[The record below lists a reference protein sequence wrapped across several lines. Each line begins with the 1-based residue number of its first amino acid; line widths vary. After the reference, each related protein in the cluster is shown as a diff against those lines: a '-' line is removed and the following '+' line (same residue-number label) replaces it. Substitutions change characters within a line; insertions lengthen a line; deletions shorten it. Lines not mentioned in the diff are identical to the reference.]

1 MHDARDAAADAR
13 PSASSTGRDEG
24 TDFIRALINKDLE
37 RGTHGGRVVT
47 RFPPEPNGYLHIGHA
62 KSICLNFGL
71 AEEYAA
77 KGAET
82 RCRLRFDD
90 TNPTTESEEYAR
102 SIKEAVHW
110 LGFAPD
116 AVVHASDY
124 FEQLYDFAIRL
135 IKSGDAYVDSQS
147 EEAIRAG
154 RGTVTEPGT
163 NSPYRDRSP
172 EENLALFERMRAGD
186 FDDGAHVL
194 RAKIDMAAPLMIMRD
209 PLLYRIRHAHHYRTG
224 DDWCIYP
231 MYDFAHCLEDAI
243 EHVTHSLC
251 TLEFDNNR
259 RVYDW
264 ILERALPPAEQLQ
277 RPHQYEFNRLNLT
290 YTVLSKR
297 KLLQLVAEGHVGGW
311 DDPRMPTLFG
321 LRRRGVTPEAIRA
334 LCDHVGVTRT
344 PGRVQVSR
352 FEHAIRDDLNE
363 RAPRVMAVLRPL
375 KVTVTN
381 FDEGKTE
388 WLEADYWPRDIER
401 AGTRQVPF
409 SRTLYIER
417 DDFMETPSEGFYRLA
432 PGREVRLRYGY
443 FFTCEEVVK
452 DASGDVVELRG
463 TVDLDTK
470 GGDAPDGRSPEATLH
485 WLSATHAVPFEARL
499 YDRLFDVPA
508 PDAGEEDFLTYLNS
522 DSLVTRHA
530 FVEPSVAE
538 DTPETRYQF
547 ERQGYFW
554 QDPEDSASD
563 ALVFNQIVPLRDA
576 WADREEAE
584 ARRAAEARRRA
595 KDEEKARQRRLA
607 SEAAGRDWAEDLSP
621 EQKTRFARYRD
632 ELKLSEEDAALLAED
647 AALAAF
653 FERAAEEAA
662 PQSVANWI
670 VNELLRALKDQPLD
684 ALPLTAAPLGRL
696 VALIDENA
704 ISTRA
709 AKNVF
714 EQMLAE
720 GGDPAQ
726 IIDEKGLR
734 QMDDA
739 EALEAVVAEVV
750 AAHPDEAERYRGGQH
765 GLIGFFMGQV
775 MRQTRGT
782 APPEQARALLKKW
795 LETPA

>member
-1 MHDARDAAADAR
+1 MPDARDAATDAPPNPA
-13 PSASSTGRDEG
+13 PSGPKESG
-24 TDFIRALINKDLE
+24 TDFVRALIDEDLE
-37 RGTHGGRVVT
+37 HGTHDGRVVT

-71 AEEYAA
+71 AGEYAA
-77 KGAET
+77 RGAQT

-102 SIKEAVHW
+102 SIEEAVRW
-110 LGFAPD
+110 LGFTPD

-124 FEQLYDFAIRL
+124 FEQLYDYAVVL
-135 IKSGDAYVDSQS
+135 IEKGLAYVDSQS
-147 EEAIRAG
+147 DEEIRAR

-163 NSPYRDRSP
+163 NSPFRDRSV
-172 EENLALFERMRAGD
+172 EENIELFRKMRAGA
-186 FDDGAHVL
+186 FEDGAHVL

-224 DDWCIYP
+224 DAWCIYP

-264 ILERALPPAEQLQ
+264 VLENALPPEALPQ

-297 KLLQLVAEGHVGGW
+297 KLLQLVEEGHVGGW
-311 DDPRMPTLFG
+311 NDPRMPTLFG
-321 LRRRGVTPEAIRA
+321 LRRRGVTPEAVRA
-334 LCDHVGVTRT
+334 LCDGVGVTRT

-381 FDEGKTE
+381 FAEEKTE
-388 WLEADYWPRDIER
+388 WLEADYWPRDIDREE
-401 AGTRQVPF
+401 TRHVPF
-409 SRTLYIER
+409 SRTLYLER

-452 DASGDVVELRG
+452 DADGQVTELRG
-463 TVDLDTK
+463 TVDLETK

-485 WLSATHAVPFEARL
+485 WLSADHAVPFEARL

-508 PDAGEEDFLTYLNS
+508 PDAGEEDYRTHLNP
-522 DSLVTRHA
+522 DSLVTLRA
-530 FVEPSVAE
+530 FVEPSVQ
-538 DTPETRYQF
+538 DDPSETRYQF

-554 QDPEDSASD
+554 QDPKDSAPD

-576 WADREEAE
+576 WAEREEAGKK
-584 ARRAAEARRRA
+584 RAAEARRQE
-595 KDEEKARQRRLA
+595 KEEEKVRQRRLA
-607 SEAAGRDWAEDLSP
+607 QQAAGRDLAADFLP
-621 EQKTRFARYRD
+621 EQKARFARYTG
-632 ELKLSEEDAALLAED
+632 ELDLSEEDAALLAED

-653 FERAAEEAA
+653 FERAAEDAA
-662 PQSVANWI
+662 PPSVANWI
-670 VNELLRALKDQPLD
+670 VNELMRALKDRPLA
-684 ALPLTAAPLGRL
+684 ALPFTAAHLGRL
-696 VALIDENA
+696 VALIDKGA
-704 ISTRA
+704 LSTRA
-709 AKNVF
+709 AKDVF
-714 EQMLAE
+714 EEMLTE
-720 GGDPAQ
+720 GGDPEA
-726 IIDEKGLR
+726 IVERKGLR
-734 QMDDA
+734 QMNDA
-739 EALEAVVAEVV
+739 DKLEAVVAEVV
-750 AAHPDEAERYRGGQH
+750 AAHPDEAERYRSGKH
-765 GLIGFFMGQV
+765 SLIGFFMGQV

-782 APPEQARALLKKW
+782 ANPETARALLKTW
-795 LETPA
+795 LSGS